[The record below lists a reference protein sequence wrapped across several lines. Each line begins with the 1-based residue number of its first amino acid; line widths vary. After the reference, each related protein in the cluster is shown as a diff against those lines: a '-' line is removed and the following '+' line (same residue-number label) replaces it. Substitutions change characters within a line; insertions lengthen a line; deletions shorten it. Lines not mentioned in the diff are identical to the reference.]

1 MCYLVVRDLNL
12 SHRFLESLFFFPLHL
27 LELLYFQQLDGF
39 EIDLRSRFMTL
50 FALFLNIP
58 SFVDL
63 LD

>member
-12 SHRFLESLFFFPLHL
+12 SHRFLVSLFFFPLHL

>member
-1 MCYLVVRDLNL
+1 MILG
-12 SHRFLESLFFFPLHL
+12 SLYFFPQHL

-39 EIDLRSRFMTL
+39 EIDLRSRFKTL